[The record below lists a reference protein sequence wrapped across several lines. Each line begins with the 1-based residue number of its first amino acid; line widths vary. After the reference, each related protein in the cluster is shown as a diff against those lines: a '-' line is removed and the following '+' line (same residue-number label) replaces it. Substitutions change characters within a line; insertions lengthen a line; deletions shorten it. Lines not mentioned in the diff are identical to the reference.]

1 MTCFWKVKNG
11 IQMEAYNRN
20 SWKMPVFVQCH
31 FGGEGGG
38 DFFPDI
44 LFETMFPS
52 TAFLHC
58 LCAVFES
65 CIGTAPLMSTQV

>member
-1 MTCFWKVKNG
+1 MAYRWKRTIG
-11 IQMEAYNRN
+11 IVGKCLFLYNVILAAR
-20 SWKMPVFVQCH
+20 
-31 FGGEGGG
+31 GG